1 MGTHFDLVI
10 LFLIMYS
17 KEITK
22 KSSQHCNIKLQRL
35 YVNYVS
41 KKKDTAATTFIFYVI
56 QTKNGVPK
64 NLG

>member
-1 MGTHFDLVI
+1 MS
-10 LFLIMYS
+10 IMFP
-17 KEITK
+17 
-22 KSSQHCNIKLQRL
+22 
-35 YVNYVS
+35 

>member
-1 MGTHFDLVI
+1 MS
-10 LFLIMYS
+10 IMFP
-17 KEITK
+17 K
-22 KSSQHCNIKLQRL
+22 
-35 YVNYVS
+35 